1 MKSILL
7 VEDEADLVSI
17 MSKVLQ
23 EEGYTVHKSLSAED
37 ALLFCKDHT
46 PDLIISDVKMGEMDG
61 FALLEKIHS
70 IAKLKHIPFVFLTAV
85 PESVGMRKAKELGA
99 TAYITKS
106 FELDDFIRAI
116 KQILPT
122 S

>member
-7 VEDEADLVSI
+7 VEDDEYMVNI
-17 MSKVLQ
+17 MAKVLE
-23 EEGYTVHKSLSAED
+23 EEGYRVHKSLSAEE
-37 ALLFCKDHT
+37 ALRFCRECT

-61 FALLEKIHS
+61 FALLGEIYS
-70 IAKLKHIPFVFLTAV
+70 TAELKHIPFVFLTAHE
-85 PESVGMRKAKELGA
+85 ESAAVRKAKELGA

-106 FELDDFIRAI
+106 FELDDIIRAI
-116 KQILPT
+116 KQLLPT